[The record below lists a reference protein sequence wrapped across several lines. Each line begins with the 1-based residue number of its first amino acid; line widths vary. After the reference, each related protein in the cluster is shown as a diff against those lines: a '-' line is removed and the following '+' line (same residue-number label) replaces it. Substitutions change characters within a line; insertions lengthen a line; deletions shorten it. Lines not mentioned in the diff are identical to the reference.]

1 MADVSLPPAPPTRTL
16 QDTWDDPSLLADPPY
31 ALFRVLVR
39 GAVHILFALPKVGKT
54 QFLAHLA
61 VAMAAGLREF
71 AGRTITPGAIL
82 WVDCEQGQ
90 RTTLR
95 SLRLASEAVNGGRKP
110 PHPIHVLD
118 GQGVTATQ
126 LAALVHEI
134 RPVLVVIDT
143 IGRYYASRGL
153 EDHNSTGEW
162 LKLLGPDV
170 AIFHALGEG
179 DLSCAPAWVFIDHAR
194 KSGGDHGQALNG
206 SVAKQG
212 AVDVLVEM
220 RRGRTET
227 QRVLEL
233 TSRFDGVRTVGL
245 DLVEGGTYQEADVAA
260 PVKVRHGQDAAVM
273 LALSD
278 APGPLTRKQ
287 LQEATGIPEASVRRI
302 CVRLVESGEIALVE
316 DAGRGKAARYT
327 LRDDAPG
334 LALAPPL
341 PDAA

>member
-1 MADVSLPPAPPTRTL
+1 MGDLTLPKAPPTRTL
-16 QDTWDDPSLLADPPY
+16 QETWDDPALLADPPY
-31 ALFRVLVR
+31 AWHRVLVR
-39 GAVHILFALPKVGKT
+39 GAVHIVFALPKVGKT
-54 QFLAHLA
+54 QLLAHLA
-61 VAMAAGLREF
+61 VAMAGGHRAF
-71 AGRTITPGAIL
+71 AGRTITPGPIL

-95 SLRLASEAVNGGRKP
+95 ALRLASEAVNGARKP
-110 PHPIHVLD
+110 AAAIHVLD
-118 GQGVTATQ
+118 GQRVTAGE
-126 LAALVHEI
+126 LVALVQDI

-143 IGRYYASRGL
+143 IGRYYASHGL
-153 EDHNSTGEW
+153 EDHNSSGEW
-162 LKLLGPDV
+162 LKMLGPDV
-170 AIFHALGEG
+170 ALFHALAEG
-179 DLSCAPAWVFIDHAR
+179 DDAYSPAWVFVDHAR
-194 KSGGDHGQALNG
+194 KSGGEHGQALNG

-260 PVKVRHGQDAAVM
+260 PVKVRQGQDAAVV

-287 LQEATGIPEASVRRI
+287 IQEATGIPEASVRRI
-302 CVRLVESGEIALVE
+302 CLRLVESGEITLVE
-316 DAGRGKAARYT
+316 DAGRGKASRYT

-334 LALAPPL
+334 LTLTPPL